1 MTIPSERVKMATIPA
16 GRCTKAHWNGE
27 MTTRFGGQVG
37 NWVRWFATIGMAL
50 GILGH
55 ASMCRSQTAFSHTT
69 DSGYRI
75 GIELEQLD
83 STHWDVLVQMVNPG
97 PVAAVTLPFRWG
109 NGRAPY
115 RIDSADY
122 AGLRTEY
129 FALKTYYVDSTKQ
142 TVLIGLISDMGAGF
156 PPLEAGGGGIAR
168 LYFSSKRGAA
178 AAPSIDTTFI
188 PPGNTLRIVT
198 PDVKAIRPLF
208 VPKKPHP

>member
-1 MTIPSERVKMATIPA
+1 
-16 GRCTKAHWNGE
+16 
-27 MTTRFGGQVG
+27 MTTRLGGQVG
-37 NWVRWFATIGMAL
+37 NWVRWSVTIGFGLA
-50 GILGH
+50 IL
-55 ASMCRSQTAFSHTT
+55 ARTSDCRSQSTFNHAP
-69 DSGYRI
+69 DSSYRV
-75 GIELEQLD
+75 GIELEQVD
-83 STHWDVLVQMVNPG
+83 STHWDVLVMMVNPG

-156 PPLEAGGGGIAR
+156 PPLDAGGGGIAR
-168 LYFSSKRGAA
+168 LHFSAKRNATTPLA
-178 AAPSIDTTFI
+178 IDTTFI
-188 PPGNTLRIVT
+188 PPGNTLRLVT

-208 VPKKPHP
+208 LIKRARP